1 MSETALPPI
10 AADAGARPP
19 QSLWR
24 RLLASPRVQVG
35 GGVLLLFIVL
45 AVLAPVIQPHD
56 PYLQNLDLRLLP
68 PIWDEGGAARH
79 LLGTDHLGR
88 DVLARLLYGARVSLV
103 IGLGAAA
110 IGMVIGV
117 TLGVLAGYFG
127 GWMDQAANLVL
138 TSQLA
143 LPGLLL
149 AMALVFLIGPSL
161 PVVVVVI
168 GVMHWTYFLVVTRSA
183 TQRIRELDYIKA
195 SRVAGAS
202 TFQILRWDVLPNLVA
217 PIVVVFTL
225 EVGLSILAEASL
237 SFLGVGVPAPT
248 ATWGLMIAEGKSAM
262 FLRPW
267 LVALPGLA
275 IFVLVTAVN
284 LLGDG
289 LRDGLQAKGR
299 G

>member
-1 MSETALPPI
+1 MTASPLLAPPTVVG
-10 AADAGARPP
+10 ADKPHG
-19 QSLWR
+19 LTR
-24 RLLASPRVQVG
+24 RLLRSPRVRIG
-35 GGVLLLFIVL
+35 GGLLALFVVL
-45 AVLAPVIQPHD
+45 AVFAPLIQPHD
-56 PYLQNLDLRLLP
+56 PYVQDLGARLLP
-68 PIWDEGGAARH
+68 PVWDQGGTASH
-79 LLGTDHLGR
+79 LFGTDHLGR
-88 DVLARLLYGARVSLV
+88 DVLARLLHGARVSLV

-127 GWMDQAANLVL
+127 GWVDQAANLVL

-161 PVVVVVI
+161 PVVIVVI
-168 GVMHWTYFLVVTRSA
+168 GLMHWTYYLVVTRSA

-195 SRVAGAS
+195 SRIAGAS

-217 PIVVVFTL
+217 PILVVFTL

-275 IFVLVTAVN
+275 IFGLVTAVN

>member
-1 MSETALPPI
+1 MTDTPLTSPSVPLRTPP
-10 AADAGARPP
+10 G
-19 QSLWR
+19 LLR
-24 RLLASPRVQVG
+24 RLSGSPRIRIG
-35 GGVLLLFIVL
+35 GGVLLVFIFL
-45 AVLAPVIQPHD
+45 AVFAPLIQPHD
-56 PYLQNLDLRLLP
+56 PYVQDLGSRLLP
-68 PIWDEGGAARH
+68 PIWEAGAQTSH
-79 LLGTDHLGR
+79 PLGTDHLGR
-88 DVLARLLYGARVSLV
+88 DVLARLLYGARVSLI
-103 IGLGAAA
+103 IGLSAAA
-110 IGMVIGV
+110 IGLVIGV
-117 TLGVLAGYFG
+117 TLGVLAGFFG
-127 GWMDQAANLVL
+127 GWADQFANLLL

-161 PVVVVVI
+161 PVVIVVI
-168 GVMHWTYFLVVTRSA
+168 GLMHWTYYLVVTRSA

-202 TFQILRWDVLPNLVA
+202 TFQILSWDVLPNLVA
-217 PIVVVFTL
+217 PILVVFTL
-225 EVGLSILAEASL
+225 EVGLAILAEASL

-275 IFVLVTAVN
+275 IFGLVSAVN

-289 LRDGLQAKGR
+289 LRDGLQGKGR
-299 G
+299 SG

>member
-1 MSETALPPI
+1 MTELLLPPI
-10 AADAGARPP
+10 TANAVQPKG
-19 QSLWR
+19 LWR
-24 RLLASPRVQVG
+24 RLLALPRVRIG
-35 GGVLLLFIVL
+35 GGVLLVFVVL

-56 PYLQNLDLRLLP
+56 PYLQDLGARLLP
-68 PIWDEGGAARH
+68 PVWDEGGTAHH

-103 IGLGAAA
+103 IGLGSAA

-117 TLGVLAGYFG
+117 TLGMLAGYFG
-127 GWMDQAANLVL
+127 GWIDQAANLIL

-161 PVVVVVI
+161 PVVVLVI
-168 GVMHWTYFLVVTRSA
+168 GLMHWTYYLVVTRSA

-202 TFQILRWDVLPNLVA
+202 TFQILKWDVLPNLIA

-289 LRDGLQAKGR
+289 LRDGLQAPGR